1 MVVELGWRIR
11 PHRKSASMG
20 QPATRRQRLQT
31 MEGGDGRGAGV
42 FTYATMHARQG
53 VRIRPMVERG
63 VAAAIPDVG
72 VEEMWSAV

>member
-1 MVVELGWRIR
+1 
-11 PHRKSASMG
+11 
-20 QPATRRQRLQT
+20 